1 MKKRTPTFRILFLAG
16 VILLALAG
24 LAAKL
29 WWLQVVQYD
38 YYAKLVKKGSALTVR
53 LPAVRGEI
61 LDRNGIPLVE
71 NRASFEVD
79 FYLPDMVRAYEKEHK
94 AKAPVRDV
102 KYRHYDRRGNAEDRS
117 EVDIP
122 LIVNETIIPKLQQ
135 LGLEE
140 DYNAERLQIHYR
152 NNTLIPFSYRQD
164 LDFETMAKFMENNV
178 GLPGLNAD
186 VKPVRRYPYGALA
199 AQILGYVGPP
209 NDINKM
215 QQEEA
220 ALGRTYKFY
229 QPDMEGRAQ
238 IEKAMDSYLRGEP
251 GVRILRTDAKGQIL
265 EETEQLVPSKPGANV
280 YLTID
285 ARLQYVVED
294 TLRVAGRA
302 ACVVVDVNNG
312 DIVAMASVPSYDP
325 NKFVPTVDPAE
336 WTKLNTDET
345 SPLLNRAINAYVPGS
360 TYKIL
365 TALAI
370 EAKGLGSRRYHCS
383 GGVTYGNK
391 FMACWIASKG
401 GSHGSLDLEGGIK
414 NSCNAYFFQAGNQA
428 GIDEIDRIGHL
439 LGFGQPS
446 GLPLSGENPGIL
458 PGPEWLKTQSPNDRW
473 SSGYTANVTIGQGS
487 VLASPL
493 QMAMLAATVANG
505 GTCYYPRIVDRVVAR
520 DGQVLLQEPAKVRSN
535 LIKDAGMTAEQIEH
549 VRHGMWRVVNEDGGT
564 ARKARLRTEGAQ
576 SAGKTGTAQ
585 NWRINAQKQRVQDNN
600 TLFIAFAPYDKP
612 KYAVC
617 VLVQGGYAGGQV
629 PAPIAGK
636 ILDEALALDKG
647 ELKVQV
653 AALEP
658 AIGNFK
664 FIRSVDFAGEIPE
677 AVTSDQETVDNVA
690 SASTDVSDV
699 AMNAAA
705 PGIRARADDE
715 GRVANRPNPPKKK
728 RGLFDF
734 FFNGGNKKPKPDN
747 RRSGTGS
754 SPFRR

>member
-1 MKKRTPTFRILFLAG
+1 MKKKAPTFRVLFLA
-16 VILLALAG
+16 VLMLVALAG
-24 LAAKL
+24 LACRL

-38 YYAKLVKKGSALTVR
+38 TYAKLVKKGSALTVR

-94 AKAPVRDV
+94 SRAPLRDV

-135 LGLEE
+135 LGLEK
-140 DYNAERLQIHYR
+140 DYNAEKLQLHYR
-152 NNTLIPFSYRQD
+152 NNTLIPYNYQQD
-164 LDFETMAKFMENNV
+164 LDFDTMAKFMENNV
-178 GLPGLNAD
+178 GLAGLDAV
-186 VKPVRRYPYGALA
+186 VKPVRHYPYGALA

-209 NDINKM
+209 RDIDKM
-215 QQEEA
+215 KREEEEQ
-220 ALGRTYKFY
+220 GKFYKFY

-238 IEKAMDSYLRGEP
+238 IEQAMDKYLRGEP
-251 GVRILRTDAKGQIL
+251 GVRILRTDAKNKVL
-265 EETEQLVPSKPGANV
+265 EESEELVPPKPGANV
-280 YLTID
+280 FLTID
-285 ARLQYVVED
+285 ARLQYIVED
-294 TLRVAGRA
+294 TLRIAGRA

-312 DIVAMASVPSYDP
+312 DILAMASVPSYDP

-336 WTKLNTDET
+336 WAKLNTDET

-370 EAKGLGSRRYHCS
+370 EAKGLGDRHFTCS

-391 FMACWIASKG
+391 FMACWIHSKG
-401 GSHGSLDLEGGIK
+401 GAHGSLDLEGGIK
-414 NSCNAYFFQAGNQA
+414 NSCNSYFFQAGNEA
-428 GIDEIDRIGHL
+428 GIGEIDRIGHM

-458 PGPEWLKTQSPNDRW
+458 PGPEWLKQTSPRDRW

-505 GTCYYPRIVDRVVAR
+505 GTSYYPRLVDRVVSR
-520 DGQVLLQEPAKVRSN
+520 DGQVMLQEPAKVRCN
-535 LIKDAGMTAEQIEH
+535 LIQDAGMTAEEIEH

-564 ARKARLRTEGAQ
+564 ARKARLRTPGAQ
-576 SAGKTGTAQ
+576 AAGKTGTAQ
-585 NWRINAQKQRVQDNN
+585 NWRVNAQGQRVQDNN

-612 KYAVC
+612 KYAIC

-636 ILDEALALDKG
+636 ILDEALALEKG
-647 ELKVQV
+647 DLNVQV
-653 AALEP
+653 ASLEP

-664 FIRSVDFAGEIPE
+664 QIRSVDFAGEVPE
-677 AVTSDQETVDNVA
+677 AVISDQETVDNVA
-690 SASTDVSDV
+690 SATADVTDVALNTS
-699 AMNAAA
+699 A
-705 PGIRARADDE
+705 PGIREKPDDE
-715 GRVANRPNPPKKK
+715 GRVEQPKKK

-734 FFNGGNKKPKPDN
+734 FFNGGNKKTKPDN
-747 RRSGTGS
+747 RKSG
-754 SPFRR
+754 PAAPPIRR